1 MAFNGGVVAG
11 QGYVAKR
18 LCLIQMVQHRQQIV
32 LVVVPF
38 QTKHLGQRVHF
49 GNGQL
54 WQQTEKK
61 KKGKT
66 INKLNPRSNKQ
77 TIIKSESEGQVKL
90 LPMAPIF
97 YTWDFLII
105 VG

>member
-61 KKGKT
+61 KKEEQL
-66 INKLNPRSNKQ
+66 LN
-77 TIIKSESEGQVKL
+77 
-90 LPMAPIF
+90 
-97 YTWDFLII
+97 
-105 VG
+105 